1 MVVQSRQNVKPVC
14 VKRVKTKFR
23 LMRPK
28 FGPKKGLFKARKRLR
43 NGRIRRALRDLLGLR
58 KSRPWVL
65 TTLYIKQPLTL
76 GWLGPA
82 VPEAFLS
89 QKTLNLVT
97 RPSAIAILGKE
108 TAQKRS
114 DTKSL
119 KKFTEAEEVETLG
132 SYDSIYKI
140 TLNVGLVRS
149 SRS

>member
-1 MVVQSRQNVKPVC
+1 LVL
-14 VKRVKTKFR
+14 KR
-23 LMRPK
+23 
-28 FGPKKGLFKARKRLR
+28 AY
-43 NGRIRRALRDLLGLR
+43 IR
-58 KSRPWVL
+58 
-65 TTLYIKQPLTL
+65 
-76 GWLGPA
+76 
-82 VPEAFLS
+82 
-89 QKTLNLVT
+89 
-97 RPSAIAILGKE
+97 GKE